1 MTDYIRNPDLGPEF
15 VWGPR
20 TSFDTLPTALTLHG
34 EILVS
39 MLDGVH
45 GQWTARLN
53 LEDGIHA
60 PLILRSC
67 TDFNSGRHGAER
79 WVLRHERALRERVA
93 RKLQWIQDHV
103 AQHPASRGAAGMLL
117 GR

>member
-1 MTDYIRNPDLGPEF
+1 MTEYRRHPDLGPEF

-20 TSFDTLPTALTLHG
+20 TSFDTLPTALKLHG

-45 GQWTARLN
+45 GQWTARLH
-53 LEDGIHA
+53 LEDGLHA
-60 PLILRSC
+60 PLILRRC

-79 WVLRHERALRERVA
+79 WVLRHEEALRDKVA
-93 RKLQWIQDHV
+93 RKLQWIQEHV
-103 AQHPASRGAAGMLL
+103 AQHPASRAAGGMLL

>member
-1 MTDYIRNPDLGPEF
+1 MNTYTRHPDLAPEF

-45 GQWTARLN
+45 GEWTARLH

-60 PLILRSC
+60 PLILRRC

-79 WVLRHERALRERVA
+79 WVLRHEEALREKVA
-93 RKLQWIQDHV
+93 RKLEWIQEHV
-103 AQHPASRGAAGMLL
+103 AQHPASSGVGGVSL

>member
-1 MTDYIRNPDLGPEF
+1 MNEYRRHPDLGPEF

-20 TSFDTLPTALTLHG
+20 TSFDTLPTALTLNG

-39 MLDGVH
+39 MLDGVR
-45 GQWTARLN
+45 GQWTARLH

-60 PLILRSC
+60 PLILRRC

-79 WVLRHERALRERVA
+79 WVLRHEAELREKVA
-93 RKLQWIQDHV
+93 RKLEWIQEHV
-103 AQHPASRGAAGMLL
+103 AQHPASRGAGGVPL